1 MAGTTVIM
9 MAEKQFSLREIRDK
23 LNSSCIAGEVSCFSQ
38 SINNVEMMMI
48 VYEKFYFRS
57 SGYANISVTFT
68 EYGNKQTVHI
78 VSFGGGDGAV
88 NWSYGANRDFA
99 KKFVSK
105 MENLGFIVTESNID
119 TKNKNFYEIMLE

>member
-48 VYEKFYFRS
+48 VYQKFYFRS
-57 SGYANISVTFT
+57 NDYSSISVTFT
-68 EYGNKQTVHI
+68 EYGNKQTAHI
-78 VSFGGGDGAV
+78 VSFG
-88 NWSYGANRDFA
+88 
-99 KKFVSK
+99 
-105 MENLGFIVTESNID
+105 FIPCS
-119 TKNKNFYEIMLE
+119 L